1 MTKNSVGINE
11 SKIVNCRQ
19 TNEEKKKDVWIHV
32 FCPWQKDLSSKEKNN
47 REKDRDRM
55 LIKVFPQCKT
65 STWL

>member
-47 REKDRDRM
+47 KAEQE
-55 LIKVFPQCKT
+55 L
-65 STWL
+65 